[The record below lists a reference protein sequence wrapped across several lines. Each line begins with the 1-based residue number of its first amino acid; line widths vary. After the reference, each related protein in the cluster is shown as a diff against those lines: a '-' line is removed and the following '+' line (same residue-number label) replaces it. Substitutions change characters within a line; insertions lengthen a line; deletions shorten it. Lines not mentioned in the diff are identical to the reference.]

1 MSTKIV
7 WFILHPCLQIHQIIP
22 LLFISNK
29 QYPSIYIINN
39 ILYVYLFV
47 NKNNIRSSI
56 VTIKTRC
63 SYLMKYKVD
72 AREGLQEATS
82 CKFYSKSL
90 K

>member
-1 MSTKIV
+1 MSIKIL

-29 QYPSIYIINN
+29 HNLPCITNN

-47 NKNNIRSSI
+47 NKNNICLYI
-56 VTIKTRC
+56 ITIKTWC

-72 AREGLQEATS
+72 GREGLQEATS